1 MSNVSRRISVK
12 SSAVRFFVTT
22 VSLLPARDPA
32 IMKISANRYGGIRN
46 PLFRL
51 SECAWDTGLLNE
63 LLVRFTT
70 DNRAQWIIW
79 TLLYIHYISI
89 FAMNSASTSGMHC
102 SFTSH
107 GLISFFHNFADSA
120 ICNIIDHFQADQLIR
135 DHLYG
140 SPRSTFR
147 RLVTVYGTYPGF
159 HIVSYFAMP
168 IFLYFLARGG
178 FHPIHDKTLGNALD
192 CTAGSSVCV
201 FDMIICPG
209 FVLRLLVQCQKYLRM
224 LYTVALFAFFI
235 NVLSSCTYSLVRVT
249 M

>member
-1 MSNVSRRISVK
+1 MPRYI
-12 SSAVRFFVTT
+12 VTLT
-22 VSLLPARDPA
+22 
-32 IMKISANRYGGIRN
+32 
-46 PLFRL
+46 
-51 SECAWDTGLLNE
+51 SEQVQE
-63 LLVRFTT
+63 LK
-70 DNRAQWIIW
+70 
-79 TLLYIHYISI
+79 TLIKK
-89 FAMNSASTSGMHC
+89 AK
-102 SFTSH
+102 
-107 GLISFFHNFADSA
+107 ISFFHNFADSA

-209 FVLRLLVQCQKYLRM
+209 FVLRLLVQCRNQTMARKG
-224 LYTVALFAFFI
+224 TVHSGSRCRI
-235 NVLSSCTYSLVRVT
+235 HGEDGDIVDV
-249 M
+249 